1 MQRIWMRANEY
12 ADASEKR
19 KQDAI
24 QPGDTTETTPWIRR
38 TGWDRYLAGCDR
50 SDLLEVIAEPEESDE
65 KQHDVAEES
74 EEEWNGKVDQAL
86 WKAMGEL
93 ASISQS
99 VVGQSGVMLRMEAV
113 RSEVGQQR
121 FTPLRPYQ
129 EATSIE
135 RHCRP
140 WQQMLMFFVR
150 TQRPHDWHSPV
161 YRFNRRQKTAFEAM
175 IEAVSKEAR
184 YGGGGAES
192 EEEESEDEG
201 SHRAGDDEGPTHRS
215 HSSADRET
223 PPDPQLRAVHRACLR
238 FCIELMNQTIHNQE
252 YDMAMV
258 CATAV
263 LGVHAQHGFRNP
275 ESYPPILSSIIKVA
289 RFMIIQQA
297 EEIAQPTEDDSQ
309 YSPCASSMQFESDAD
324 SGYDSEDRSP
334 VRRQRGQAQHSRPAG
349 HVVPPTT
356 SFGWVQHMVRTF
368 MARGTAGPI
377 QWLLDLRTYG
387 LKIHYNTTAIG
398 HVNWKDKHTLE
409 YKNIAFTM
417 DQFRGMVHQVVA
429 DSRWALFEDMLF
441 VSNADQLPAIPWGT
455 LHDDP
460 SNRGLGWSWMQDQRS
475 RLPTDGREW
484 LYDRIQGREDLQ
496 DRFVSSSSEGGY
508 QRERVRD
515 WMRQVARFRG
525 L

>member
-12 ADASEKR
+12 AEASEKR

-38 TGWDRYLAGCDR
+38 TGWDRYLSGCDR
-50 SDLLEVIAEPEESDE
+50 SDLLEVIAQPEESDKRDRSGDE
-65 KQHDVAEES
+65 SS
-74 EEEWNGKVDQAL
+74 EEEWERKVDQAL
-86 WKAMGEL
+86 WKTMGEL
-93 ASISQS
+93 ATISQS
-99 VVGQSGVMLRMEAV
+99 VVRQSGVMLRMEAV

-161 YRFNRRQKTAFEAM
+161 YRFNRRQKTAFEDM
-175 IEAVSKEAR
+175 IEAVGKEAR
-184 YGGGGAES
+184 HGRDEAES

-201 SHRAGDDEGPTHRS
+201 SHSAGDDEGLSHQTHTS
-215 HSSADRET
+215 QDKED
-223 PPDPQLRAVHRACLR
+223 PGPQLRAVHRACLR

-263 LGVHAQHGFRNP
+263 LGVHAQHGFRDP

-289 RFMIIQQA
+289 RFMIVQQA
-297 EEIAQPTEDDSQ
+297 EEIAQPTEGDEQ
-309 YSPCASSMQFESDAD
+309 YSPCASAMQFESDAD
-324 SGYDSEDRSP
+324 SGYDGEDQSP
-334 VRRQRGQAQHSRPAG
+334 VRGQRRHTQHPRSPG
-349 HVVPPTT
+349 SVVPPTT
-356 SFGWVQHMVRTF
+356 SFGWVQQMVRTF

-417 DQFRGMVHQVVA
+417 DEFRGMVHQLVA
-429 DSRWALFEDMLF
+429 DSRQALLEDMLF
-441 VSNADQLPAIPWGT
+441 VSNADELPAIPWGG

-475 RLPTDGREW
+475 RLPTDGQEW
-484 LYDRIQGREDLQ
+484 LYERIQAREDLQ
-496 DRFVSSSSEGGY
+496 DRFVSSTSEGGY
-508 QRERVRD
+508 HGERVRD
-515 WMRQVARFRG
+515 WMRQLARF
-525 L
+525 

>member
-1 MQRIWMRANEY
+1 MIDAAELFHHIAEWQVIVCKACRIGVWPDHVSGHLTGQQHRISRKDAIAISDEVGAWPGVAHHRSEFGLPAVVRQPIAEIPLYTDGLKCIREPSQCLYICRGRTSIRNHWREKHGWLIQSGRGGGGQRKKEAVQRRFATGATEVECQRLFVQGAHSQYFEVSRSTDVPAKQARAHTKHGAMQRIWMRANEY
-12 ADASEKR
+12 ADASDKR

-24 QPGDTTETTPWIRR
+24 QPGDTIETTPWIRR

-50 SDLLEVIAEPEESDE
+50 SDLLRVIAEPEESDE
-65 KQHDVAEES
+65 KQHDAAEEC

-140 WQQMLMFFVR
+140 WQQMLMFFIR

-161 YRFNRRQKTAFEAM
+161 YRFNRRQKTAFKAM

-184 YGGGGAES
+184 YGGGGTES

-201 SHRAGDDEGPTHRS
+201 SHRAGDDEGPTHQS

-252 YDMAMV
+252 YDMAM
-258 CATAV
+258 
-263 LGVHAQHGFRNP
+263 
-275 ESYPPILSSIIKVA
+275 
-289 RFMIIQQA
+289 
-297 EEIAQPTEDDSQ
+297 
-309 YSPCASSMQFESDAD
+309 
-324 SGYDSEDRSP
+324 
-334 VRRQRGQAQHSRPAG
+334 
-349 HVVPPTT
+349 
-356 SFGWVQHMVRTF
+356 
-368 MARGTAGPI
+368 
-377 QWLLDLRTYG
+377 
-387 LKIHYNTTAIG
+387 
-398 HVNWKDKHTLE
+398 
-409 YKNIAFTM
+409 
-417 DQFRGMVHQVVA
+417 
-429 DSRWALFEDMLF
+429 
-441 VSNADQLPAIPWGT
+441 
-455 LHDDP
+455 
-460 SNRGLGWSWMQDQRS
+460 
-475 RLPTDGREW
+475 
-484 LYDRIQGREDLQ
+484 
-496 DRFVSSSSEGGY
+496 
-508 QRERVRD
+508 
-515 WMRQVARFRG
+515 
-525 L
+525 